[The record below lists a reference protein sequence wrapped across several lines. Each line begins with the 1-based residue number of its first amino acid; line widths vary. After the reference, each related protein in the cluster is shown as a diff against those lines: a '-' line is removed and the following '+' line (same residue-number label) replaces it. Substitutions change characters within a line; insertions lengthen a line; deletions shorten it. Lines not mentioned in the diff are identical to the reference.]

1 MPRSLSSGVAPNY
14 VVRGPFLL
22 VFFPRFYV
30 VPVGVLECP
39 GDRGDE
45 MAVHL
50 VVPTAPKRDH
60 RDDRIRPVRGL
71 DPPLAHVLL
80 PFAEHPPLGVGGPL
94 ARAELGD

>member
-22 VFFPRFYV
+22 VLFPRFYV
-30 VPVGVLECP
+30 VPVGVLEGP
-39 GDRGDE
+39 GNRRDE
-45 MAVHL
+45 MTVYL
-50 VVPTAPKRDH
+50 VVRTAPKLDH
-60 RDDRIRPVRGL
+60 RHDRIRPVRGL

-80 PFAEHPPLGVGGPL
+80 SLAKHPPLGVGGPL